1 MSRKPLSSR
10 NEHPPRRGAPGPKSK
25 KKGRGFT
32 INIAI
37 LVSDFNNI
45 LKEVT
50 LYGPVVITE
59 DDLRSPTVGP
69 DDLESRGTE
78 IMDQEIVAY
87 HVLQ

>member
-10 NEHPPRRGAPGPKSK
+10 NAEHPPRRGAPGPKSK

-45 LKEVT
+45 LNEVN

-59 DDLRSPTVGP
+59 DDLRSPAVGLYYILSMIP
-69 DDLESRGTE
+69 CLNQDSVHGF
-78 IMDQEIVAY
+78 
-87 HVLQ
+87 